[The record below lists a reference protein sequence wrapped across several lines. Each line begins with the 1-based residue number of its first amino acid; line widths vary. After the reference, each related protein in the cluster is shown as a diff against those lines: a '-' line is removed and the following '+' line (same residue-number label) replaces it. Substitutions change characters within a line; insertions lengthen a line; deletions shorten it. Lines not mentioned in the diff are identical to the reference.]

1 MLETHALN
9 TGIPPKKNKQT
20 NKKQKTKNKT
30 KQNKT
35 KQNKIEKQIN
45 EHCITARKV
54 HDIPSPQHIF
64 LAP

>member
-9 TGIPPKKNKQT
+9 TRTPQ
-20 NKKQKTKNKT
+20 KQKTKNK
-30 KQNKT
+30 KQ
-35 KQNKIEKQIN
+35 KQKQKKRKPEKEIN

>member
-9 TGIPPKKNKQT
+9 TGIPPKKTK
-20 NKKQKTKNKT
+20 NKKQKTKQKT
-30 KQNKT
+30 T
-35 KQNKIEKQIN
+35 RQNKIEKQIN